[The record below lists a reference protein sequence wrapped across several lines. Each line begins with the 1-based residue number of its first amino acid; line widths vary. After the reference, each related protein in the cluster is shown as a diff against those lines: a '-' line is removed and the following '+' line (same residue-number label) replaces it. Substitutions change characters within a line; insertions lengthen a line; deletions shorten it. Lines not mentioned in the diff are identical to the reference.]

1 MTDSITVMGTKV
13 ETDSVADLLR
23 AQLLGEGTFSERD
36 DLSDV
41 QGAERLL
48 DALPEGSLRAAAI
61 EALLEL
67 VVEPNPPVQ
76 GSALSVL
83 WKVAGEIPVD
93 RLLGLLSGDADSLSG
108 VTPAG
113 GGPDDESDLATTLLQ
128 LIALTHPDDERAR
141 VALRE
146 AASDE
151 TWGAWATA
159 AAAREDAGWVV
170 DHATE
175 VVAGDPIRAGYAL
188 FNLGDRDDRRRFVE
202 RLKGLEGIEEAVTG
216 NVRDPAEQQELL
228 AALHE
233 EPVDDHLP

>member
-13 ETDSVADLLR
+13 ETDSVGDLLR
-23 AQLLGEGTFSERD
+23 AQLVGEGTFSERD
-36 DLSDV
+36 DMSDEE
-41 QGAERLL
+41 GADRLL
-48 DALPEGSLRAAAI
+48 DALPDGALRAAAI
-61 EALLEL
+61 DALLEL
-67 VVEPNPPVQ
+67 LVEPNPQVQ
-76 GSALSVL
+76 ERALSVL
-83 WKVAGEIPVD
+83 WKVADEIHVD
-93 RLLGLLSGDADSLSG
+93 RLLDLLSRHADSLSG

-113 GGPDDESDLATTLLQ
+113 GGPDDESDLATTLRQ

-141 VALRE
+141 LALRE

-175 VVAGDPIRAGYAL
+175 VAAGDPMRAGYAL
-188 FNLGDRDDRRRFVE
+188 FNLRDAGDRKRFVE
-202 RLKGLEGIEEAVTG
+202 RLRGLKGIDEAVKG
-216 NVRDPAEQQELL
+216 NVRDPAEQQQLI

-233 EPVDDHLP
+233 EPVEDH